1 MGNKENE
8 TAIKKEPLAEV
19 LETNIAQFNDPVYQ
33 ALVLALEN
41 GEISFNT
48 YISFCEDFNF
58 KIL

>member
-1 MGNKENE
+1 MGNQENE

-19 LETNIAQFNDPVYQ
+19 LETNVAQFNDPVYK

-48 YISFCEDFNF
+48 YRSFCEDFHF
-58 KIL
+58 TII